1 MIVPTKVAIRF
12 TDPNIEVNNK
22 SKPKNNK
29 KVKIKNVKNSR
40 IFETIRYLI

>member
-1 MIVPTKVAIRF
+1 MIVPTKVTIRF

-22 SKPKNNK
+22 NKPKNNK